1 MFDVPERLGGTQ
13 FACHFIVS
21 DGDSLSNIQDRLER
35 EAIGWNG
42 KQEPVWSGVRIRS
55 QRGKPFNSH
64 AR

>member
-35 EAIGWNG
+35 EARAGL
-42 KQEPVWSGVRIRS
+42 VRGPDS
-55 QRGKPFNSH
+55 F
-64 AR
+64 AAW